1 MSMTEA
7 IIQGIIQG
15 LTEFLPVSSSGH
27 LALYQ
32 YFTGNNSE
40 SGALFSLVLHLGTLV
55 AVFIAFWGSIRPLVQ
70 EFFCMLGDLF
80 KGRFSL
86 RTQRPQRRD
95 DFSAFR
101 LASAARADLPPQGS
115 YAGGGRRR
123 QYHRRGGLLPRD
135 LRAAAS
141 CQQLPARADKGRPH
155 ELPRGGGDRAL
166 RRAVAPLPGISRVR
180 LDPFDR
186 TDSRAGPEV
195 CP

>member
-86 RTQRPQRRD
+86 RTQRPQRRMI
-95 DFSAFR
+95 FLLFVS
-101 LASAARADLPPQGS
+101 LLPARADLPPQGS

-141 CQQLPARADKGRPH
+141 CQQLPPGRIKAGHMSYRAAAAIGIAQ
-155 ELPRGGGDRAL
+155 G
-166 RRAVAPLPGISRVR
+166 RRAAAGDFAVR

>member
-27 LALYQ
+27 LCPLPVFYRQ
-32 YFTGNNSE
+32 QFRE
-40 SGALFSLVLHLGTLV
+40 RGALFAGSASGNPRGGLYRLLGEHP
-55 AVFIAFWGSIRPLVQ
+55 AAGSGVFLYARGFVQ
-70 EFFCMLGDLF
+70 GPVFPPDPA
-80 KGRFSL
+80 S
-86 RTQRPQRRD
+86 PAPD

-166 RRAVAPLPGISRVR
+166 RRPSRR
-180 LDPFDR
+180 CRGFRGPARPFRPD
-186 TDSRAGPEV
+186 
-195 CP
+195 